1 MKKIKYYGIAGV
13 NAYGVYND
21 YEEVKKSRK
30 YIAAFKNKRFDNF
43 EDAKKWA
50 QETYEGLQPD
60 YCWDYQIAEI
70 RKMNWCYYRKKVE

>member
-21 YEEVKKSRK
+21 Y
-30 YIAAFKNKRFDNF
+30 